1 MACDTSLRQGQ
12 TLTERISEVK
22 EALARLNQALT
33 AGTVRVAIGPTGAVV
48 FQGAWDK
55 RAGVSDA
62 CAFRVL
68 TVENSWALRQA
79 VARAEV
85 TSGRKVNTQAIAA
98 GHHSHDGGR
107 TWGRH

>member
-1 MACDTSLRQGQ
+1 MACETMTSQGQ
-12 TLTERISEVK
+12 TLTERVEEVK
-22 EALARLNQALT
+22 LALARLNQALT
-33 AGTVRVAIGPTGAVV
+33 AGDVRVAIGPTGAVA
-48 FQGAWDK
+48 FQGAWN

-85 TSGRKVNTQAIAA
+85 TSGRKVNRQAIAA